1 MVTTVS
7 ATAPVWRYAD
17 ATSGTPLASFAYGYN
32 ADGQVT
38 SYTGPEGT
46 LNYSYD
52 KDGELTGVLGA
63 AQATYS
69 YDANGN
75 RTLSGYQTGPGNEL
89 LSDGQFT
96 YTYDKDGNL
105 LSKRDA
111 SGDVWSY
118 SWDYRNRLTEVK
130 ETNAQGVVVL
140 DEQFVYDV
148 NDHLIGEAVNG
159 VPQRWTVYDGST
171 PYLDLT
177 GGGQV
182 SERYLADP
190 NVLSAYWA
198 RVGVTGQAD
207 WMVTDLLGSVRELVS
222 AGGSVEDQIN
232 YDAYGN
238 IVTET
243 NAAAGGRL
251 KYAGGQ
257 YDGGLGLTLFGARW
271 YNSAAGRWLS
281 QDPLGLGPDS
291 NPYRYVYNSPANGT
305 DPSGLCGRWRGR
317 FYRCPGPI
325 IIVPMSPPGVGSPAP
340 AGTYI
345 PLLPLRRMPRADEGP
360 VPQDT
365 QPGGVTQA
373 SAETY
378 QVTVYHPVFVIA
390 GARPAMHGTRQ
401 IFLFILNRIGWR
413 ISRTLIQ
420 SARGSRP
427 SSEITGDPLLWTGP
441 TPPTGSDFTRQA
453 PPTIQ
458 NQAPQTETRTQDEL
472 PVPVYQWPSPP
483 QVQLF
488 PPQPDVQL
496 GPRLL
501 PPLEAEPLIPGSW
514 TNPRPSRPQP

>member
-1 MVTTVS
+1 MVS

-17 ATSGTPLASFAYGYN
+17 ATTNMPLASFTYGYN

-52 KDGELTGVLGA
+52 KDGELTGVSGA
-63 AQATYS
+63 AQASYS

-75 RTLSGYQTGPGNEL
+75 RTMSGYQTGPGNEL
-89 LSDGQFT
+89 LNDGQFT

-130 ETNAQGVVVL
+130 ETNAQNQVVL
-140 DEQFVYDV
+140 DEVFTYDV
-148 NDHLIGEAVNG
+148 NNNLIGEAVNG

-182 SERYLADP
+182 SERYLADS
-190 NVLSAYWA
+190 NALAMYWA

-207 WMVTDLLGSVRELVS
+207 WMVTDLLGSVRALVS
-222 AGGSVEDQIN
+222 AGGSVEDQIA

-291 NPYRYVYNSPANGT
+291 NPYRYVYDSPTNGT
-305 DPSGLCGRWRGR
+305 DPTGQYPSSLLLWASLPLPLLAAAQLPHVEPPVGRPSPVEPPEIILPTVEDVPGPRGGPIAYWIRSHVTLTRQQIRQNLQAVSDYFATHPPLHWTPGRGTAIGSRIINGVHFIVYDVQTATGR
-317 FYRCPGPI
+317 FFVWIDFQRNHVSEVHSVLRPGI
-325 IIVPMSPPGVGSPAP
+325 GIGVGGTFGGPRPLPPAP
-340 AGTYI
+340 
-345 PLLPLRRMPRADEGP
+345 P
-360 VPQDT
+360 
-365 QPGGVTQA
+365 
-373 SAETY
+373 
-378 QVTVYHPVFVIA
+378 
-390 GARPAMHGTRQ
+390 
-401 IFLFILNRIGWR
+401 
-413 ISRTLIQ
+413 
-420 SARGSRP
+420 
-427 SSEITGDPLLWTGP
+427 
-441 TPPTGSDFTRQA
+441 
-453 PPTIQ
+453 
-458 NQAPQTETRTQDEL
+458 
-472 PVPVYQWPSPP
+472 
-483 QVQLF
+483 
-488 PPQPDVQL
+488 
-496 GPRLL
+496 
-501 PPLEAEPLIPGSW
+501 
-514 TNPRPSRPQP
+514 